1 MREVTEIGKKGL
13 AGRGAVLLA
22 ALIWGSSFVVAKG
35 ALESLSPLWVLAI
48 RCCGASFLLLI
59 LCAGRLK
66 KIDRQYLRG
75 GLLMGVFISAAFVV
89 QTYGLICTTP
99 GKSAFLTS
107 SYCVMVPFLAWWI
120 CKKRPDGYNISAA
133 FICVAGIGFVSLG
146 RELYVGAGDLLTL
159 MGGLF
164 LGLHLIVTDRYVCGR
179 DPLLLTML
187 QTITA
192 AAVMLCAASAFEAAP
207 SEISLS
213 ARIRLAYLS
222 VFCSALCHLL
232 QVFGQKYTPP
242 TAAAVIMALE
252 SVFGTAISLLFQKE
266 RLTVLLAAGFVLIFI
281 SVLISETKLSF
292 LRSEKAG

>member
-1 MREVTEIGKKGL
+1 MTEIGKKGL

-22 ALIWGSSFVVAKG
+22 ALIWGSSFVVVKG

-59 LCAGRLK
+59 LCARKLK

-75 GLLMGVFISAAFVV
+75 GLLMGFFLSAACVV
-89 QTYGLICTTP
+89 QTYGLVYTTP

-159 MGGLF
+159 MGGFF
-164 LGLHLIVTDRYVCGR
+164 LGLHLIVTDKYVCGR

-192 AAVMLCAASAFEAAP
+192 AAVMLCAASAFEAVP
-207 SEISLS
+207 SEISLP
-213 ARIRLAYLS
+213 AWIRLAYLS
-222 VFCSALCHLL
+222 VFCSALCYLL

-242 TAAAVIMALE
+242 TAVAVIMALE

-266 RLTVLLAAGFVLIFI
+266 RLTALLAAGFVLIFI
-281 SVLISETKLSF
+281 SVLVSETKLSF
-292 LRSEKAG
+292 LRPEKAG